1 MAEDQDSSILQKSV
15 IPNLLQEGYQPT
27 FLTEIND
34 TLREQHQ
41 DYHHHHHDSRNAWM
55 KEKEFLATYL
65 DKETSRKEEAGEENC
80 ERLSQGIVCDDKRKN
95 FRSNIDY
102 RKTLG
107 ELLKYITNNVTNAFI
122 FQPMR
127 THLTLTNS
135 TRLPQSRLLH
145 QPG

>member
-1 MAEDQDSSILQKSV
+1 MGTFLQTLFMMAEDQDSSILQKSV

-34 TLREQHQ
+34 REIHQ
-41 DYHHHHHDSRNAWM
+41 DYHHRHHDSRNAWM

-65 DKETSRKEEAGEENC
+65 DKETSRNDEEGGEENC

-102 RKTLG
+102 RKTLAHEDSFDLNKLDKAPSEQAATSAG
-107 ELLKYITNNVTNAFI
+107 IVCTK
-122 FQPMR
+122 
-127 THLTLTNS
+127 
-135 TRLPQSRLLH
+135 
-145 QPG
+145 